1 MAYQGDVAPAVFE
14 DPTRIKQLVAAGYR
28 VLVMGR
34 QLQTCEINEIAA
46 EVAPVAATVAN
57 VAAQQRPR
65 RRLKDPKPF
74 SGKKSEWRSFR
85 LEAENVLATDREAI
99 GDARDQ
105 LRTVYSW
112 LDGKPKNSST
122 SYVSASIQ
130 QGVADPSAFLNRLE
144 AVYGERD
151 RKQKALKA
159 LREIRQGDDE
169 TFAAFYPRF
178 EAELNDAGSELWPED
193 TKINYLQGAL
203 NEALKSRL
211 VMVDDTDM
219 YFDFARQCE
228 KISSKMELLGQW
240 KSKNRSDGRKHR
252 SGPDTSKRIISKNLF
267 HSLKLPRIPIR
278 PRYLKQAAKSSNKP
292 IIDTITYMSIDIDG
306 HQQERVFM
314 YVVPNSSYDMILG
327 KPWMKDNDV
336 MLDTKNECLEFRRS
350 GIKVWNKAKPS
361 EAPAKQKITQV
372 MASTFLALVRKNK
385 REARQKGLDPLR
397 MGVYSVS
404 LADIDK
410 ALRPKQK
417 GDPNKLLPSQYRD
430 ALESFSRELA
440 DKLPPNRAG
449 VDHTIELEMDENG
462 NEKPVPWGPLYGMS
476 REELLVL
483 RKTLTELL
491 EKGFIR
497 ASNSPAAAPVL
508 FVRKPGGGIRFCV
521 DYRGLNHI
529 TRKDRYPL
537 PLIGETIR
545 SIAKAKWFTK
555 LDVIAAF
562 HRIRMA
568 KGEEWKTAFRTRYG
582 LFEWNVMPFGLTGAP
597 AAFQRYLNDVLREYL
612 DDFVSAYVDD
622 ILIYSSGS
630 LKDHREKVKKVLQ
643 KVQEAGLQLDID
655 KCEFE
660 VQTVKYL
667 GFVVTAGKGIEV
679 DPAKV
684 EAIRSWETPTNVKG
698 VRGFLGFANFYRTFI
713 EAFSD
718 KARPLTRLTGK
729 GAEFYWGDDCEK
741 AFLALKGAL
750 ITAPVLVHFDENRE
764 TRVDAD
770 SSGYATG
777 GVLLQLDDQ
786 DRWRPVAFFSQKHSP
801 AEMNY
806 KIYDKELLAIVRCLK
821 AWRAELVMTQFKV
834 MTDHKNLR
842 YFYKEQELSERQIRW
857 AEFLSQFNFTLEW
870 RPGKESELPDQLS
883 RRAQDMPKEGSD
895 DRLKSRF
902 RKLFQDV
909 NLESVN
915 IATGKTERAETVDV
929 VAKKRDALDFEHEVP
944 VFEDSEM
951 QKAWTIGRRT
961 DETYMEISRAVAAG
975 NRSLPTKVAANTP
988 VSISEC
994 SLDKRGL
1001 LHFRS
1006 RLWIP
1011 NIARHFFWPGIT
1023 NEVRQFL
1030 SNCDTCKRTTIWRQ
1044 SKQGLLKPL
1053 PIPERIWSEIHI
1065 DFITEL
1071 PPTGRDNATNLMG
1084 ITDRL
1089 TKGVILEALD
1099 DISAEAVAR
1108 RLFSCYFPYH
1118 GIPTTITS
1126 DRGPQFVGDHPQ
1138 TDGGQ
1143 ERMNQEIEK
1152 MLRAWVTYAQT
1163 NWGDLLPVV
1172 TTALNN
1178 RDATATGMS
1187 PFFFTHGYHMDPI
1200 QLKEDR
1206 PAATKPGQK
1215 IAEDFVARIQE
1226 ASDWAQAAIAWAQD
1240 RQERAANKHKKAAPN
1255 YKVGDWVF
1263 LDLRN
1268 VKTARPSKK
1277 LDWLHAKYRVVE
1289 QKSSHS
1295 YKLDVPGRIHPV
1307 FHVDLLR
1314 PASANPLPSQKIE
1327 DLRKGPMLVDGHEE
1341 WLVERILD
1349 EKVVGRG
1356 KNRLER
1362 ARMTS
1367 ALGGGAACCLDI
1379 AMCNWESIINS
1390 IKNTEMDADRSTPP
1404 QSSATPSSSSVLPS
1418 DSVSQV
1424 ASTPSDSEAPSARRT
1439 VKRRKLRATS
1449 TWDHFREAEGD
1460 EPHAMSGNV
1469 LHYCK
1474 RCRNPSW
1481 STHISGNARYHL
1493 EKSHHIV
1500 VQESSTSQDKRQ
1512 LAIENAF
1519 ARTTVKRAQD
1529 VRKNELNTLR
1539 SAINVDAFREAQ
1551 MLLSARRHLPLS
1563 FATWPEYQA
1572 LLAAVNPAVQEL
1584 LTESASTVASDLDR
1598 AYEAHQESVRRQL
1611 GRARSLV
1618 HIAMDVW
1625 SSPQRKA
1632 YIAVHAQWVDEG
1644 YSPRKAL
1651 LGLPNLRRSH
1661 AGAAMAPYLMRI
1673 IRRYSLAHRIGYFT
1687 GDNDTKNDTCL
1698 RQLAVD
1704 LSQEY
1709 GISFDPVSSRTR
1721 CAGHIINLSLQAFLF
1736 ATSEEALQAAMEQ
1749 AQDEAS
1755 DVTVADALHDQVHS
1769 STRQTTHGK
1778 RKKRN
1783 DTAGWR
1789 SIGPLGKLHNIAV
1802 FIRNSTVRNDA
1813 WDDIAGKALG
1823 IDNITRWN
1831 SWYKL
1836 LDAAISQEGPLS
1848 ILLNQFHNELEA
1860 DILTHDDWQVLK
1872 MTHEFLQPFH
1882 QATLE
1887 QQMEWASIDQVLEN
1901 MDILFMQFEDAKVK
1915 YADNARMV
1923 NSVHMGWWVL
1933 AKYYAES
1940 DKNPVYATAL
1950 LLHPEKRRRYLDRH
1964 WPEEWRQT
1972 AINGARRLWAKY
1984 KDRPLASESASR
1996 LRNERGEATPYE
2008 RIKQSMSVLDKTD
2021 DEDELEKFVES
2032 APRHTTTKTPLEWW
2046 CRDEQRMEYPRLHQ
2060 MALDIFSVPA
2070 MSDDPER
2077 VFSCARRTISWDR
2090 ARLSADTI
2098 EELQCLGN
2106 WVKNDLIR
2114 KLYVAVDDEIIDVAG
2129 ADDESADP
2137 PVLY

>member
-1 MAYQGDVAPAVFE
+1 
-14 DPTRIKQLVAAGYR
+14 
-28 VLVMGR
+28 
-34 QLQTCEINEIAA
+34 
-46 EVAPVAATVAN
+46 
-57 VAAQQRPR
+57 
-65 RRLKDPKPF
+65 
-74 SGKKSEWRSFR
+74 
-85 LEAENVLATDREAI
+85 
-99 GDARDQ
+99 
-105 LRTVYSW
+105 
-112 LDGKPKNSST
+112 
-122 SYVSASIQ
+122 
-130 QGVADPSAFLNRLE
+130 
-144 AVYGERD
+144 
-151 RKQKALKA
+151 
-159 LREIRQGDDE
+159 
-169 TFAAFYPRF
+169 
-178 EAELNDAGSELWPED
+178 
-193 TKINYLQGAL
+193 
-203 NEALKSRL
+203 
-211 VMVDDTDM
+211 
-219 YFDFARQCE
+219 
-228 KISSKMELLGQW
+228 
-240 KSKNRSDGRKHR
+240 
-252 SGPDTSKRIISKNLF
+252 
-267 HSLKLPRIPIR
+267 
-278 PRYLKQAAKSSNKP
+278 
-292 IIDTITYMSIDIDG
+292 
-306 HQQERVFM
+306 
-314 YVVPNSSYDMILG
+314 
-327 KPWMKDNDV
+327 
-336 MLDTKNECLEFRRS
+336 
-350 GIKVWNKAKPS
+350 
-361 EAPAKQKITQV
+361 
-372 MASTFLALVRKNK
+372 
-385 REARQKGLDPLR
+385 
-397 MGVYSVS
+397 
-404 LADIDK
+404 
-410 ALRPKQK
+410 
-417 GDPNKLLPSQYRD
+417 
-430 ALESFSRELA
+430 
-440 DKLPPNRAG
+440 
-449 VDHTIELEMDENG
+449 
-462 NEKPVPWGPLYGMS
+462 
-476 REELLVL
+476 
-483 RKTLTELL
+483 
-491 EKGFIR
+491 
-497 ASNSPAAAPVL
+497 
-508 FVRKPGGGIRFCV
+508 
-521 DYRGLNHI
+521 
-529 TRKDRYPL
+529 
-537 PLIGETIR
+537 
-545 SIAKAKWFTK
+545 
-555 LDVIAAF
+555 
-562 HRIRMA
+562 
-568 KGEEWKTAFRTRYG
+568 
-582 LFEWNVMPFGLTGAP
+582 
-597 AAFQRYLNDVLREYL
+597 
-612 DDFVSAYVDD
+612 
-622 ILIYSSGS
+622 
-630 LKDHREKVKKVLQ
+630 
-643 KVQEAGLQLDID
+643 
-655 KCEFE
+655 
-660 VQTVKYL
+660 
-667 GFVVTAGKGIEV
+667 
-679 DPAKV
+679 
-684 EAIRSWETPTNVKG
+684 
-698 VRGFLGFANFYRTFI
+698 
-713 EAFSD
+713 
-718 KARPLTRLTGK
+718 
-729 GAEFYWGDDCEK
+729 
-741 AFLALKGAL
+741 
-750 ITAPVLVHFDENRE
+750 
-764 TRVDAD
+764 
-770 SSGYATG
+770 
-777 GVLLQLDDQ
+777 
-786 DRWRPVAFFSQKHSP
+786 
-801 AEMNY
+801 
-806 KIYDKELLAIVRCLK
+806 
-821 AWRAELVMTQFKV
+821 
-834 MTDHKNLR
+834 
-842 YFYKEQELSERQIRW
+842 
-857 AEFLSQFNFTLEW
+857 
-870 RPGKESELPDQLS
+870 
-883 RRAQDMPKEGSD
+883 
-895 DRLKSRF
+895 
-902 RKLFQDV
+902 
-909 NLESVN
+909 
-915 IATGKTERAETVDV
+915 
-929 VAKKRDALDFEHEVP
+929 
-944 VFEDSEM
+944 
-951 QKAWTIGRRT
+951 
-961 DETYMEISRAVAAG
+961 
-975 NRSLPTKVAANTP
+975 
-988 VSISEC
+988 
-994 SLDKRGL
+994 
-1001 LHFRS
+1001 
-1006 RLWIP
+1006 
-1011 NIARHFFWPGIT
+1011 
-1023 NEVRQFL
+1023 
-1030 SNCDTCKRTTIWRQ
+1030 
-1044 SKQGLLKPL
+1044 
-1053 PIPERIWSEIHI
+1053 
-1065 DFITEL
+1065 
-1071 PPTGRDNATNLMG
+1071 
-1084 ITDRL
+1084 
-1089 TKGVILEALD
+1089 
-1099 DISAEAVAR
+1099 
-1108 RLFSCYFPYH
+1108 
-1118 GIPTTITS
+1118 
-1126 DRGPQFVGDHPQ
+1126 
-1138 TDGGQ
+1138 
-1143 ERMNQEIEK
+1143 
-1152 MLRAWVTYAQT
+1152 
-1163 NWGDLLPVV
+1163 
-1172 TTALNN
+1172 
-1178 RDATATGMS
+1178 
-1187 PFFFTHGYHMDPI
+1187 
-1200 QLKEDR
+1200 
-1206 PAATKPGQK
+1206 
-1215 IAEDFVARIQE
+1215 
-1226 ASDWAQAAIAWAQD
+1226 
-1240 RQERAANKHKKAAPN
+1240 
-1255 YKVGDWVF
+1255 
-1263 LDLRN
+1263 
-1268 VKTARPSKK
+1268 
-1277 LDWLHAKYRVVE
+1277 
-1289 QKSSHS
+1289 
-1295 YKLDVPGRIHPV
+1295 
-1307 FHVDLLR
+1307 
-1314 PASANPLPSQKIE
+1314 
-1327 DLRKGPMLVDGHEE
+1327 
-1341 WLVERILD
+1341 
-1349 EKVVGRG
+1349 
-1356 KNRLER
+1356 
-1362 ARMTS
+1362 
-1367 ALGGGAACCLDI
+1367 
-1379 AMCNWESIINS
+1379 
-1390 IKNTEMDADRSTPP
+1390 
-1404 QSSATPSSSSVLPS
+1404 
-1418 DSVSQV
+1418 
-1424 ASTPSDSEAPSARRT
+1424 
-1439 VKRRKLRATS
+1439 
-1449 TWDHFREAEGD
+1449 
-1460 EPHAMSGNV
+1460 MSGNV

-1860 DILTHDDWQVLK
+1860 DIITHDDWQVLK

>member
-1 MAYQGDVAPAVFE
+1 MF
-14 DPTRIKQLVAAGYR
+14 
-28 VLVMGR
+28 
-34 QLQTCEINEIAA
+34 
-46 EVAPVAATVAN
+46 
-57 VAAQQRPR
+57 
-65 RRLKDPKPF
+65 
-74 SGKKSEWRSFR
+74 
-85 LEAENVLATDREAI
+85 
-99 GDARDQ
+99 
-105 LRTVYSW
+105 
-112 LDGKPKNSST
+112 
-122 SYVSASIQ
+122 
-130 QGVADPSAFLNRLE
+130 
-144 AVYGERD
+144 
-151 RKQKALKA
+151 
-159 LREIRQGDDE
+159 
-169 TFAAFYPRF
+169 
-178 EAELNDAGSELWPED
+178 
-193 TKINYLQGAL
+193 
-203 NEALKSRL
+203 
-211 VMVDDTDM
+211 
-219 YFDFARQCE
+219 
-228 KISSKMELLGQW
+228 
-240 KSKNRSDGRKHR
+240 
-252 SGPDTSKRIISKNLF
+252 
-267 HSLKLPRIPIR
+267 
-278 PRYLKQAAKSSNKP
+278 
-292 IIDTITYMSIDIDG
+292 
-306 HQQERVFM
+306 
-314 YVVPNSSYDMILG
+314 
-327 KPWMKDNDV
+327 
-336 MLDTKNECLEFRRS
+336 
-350 GIKVWNKAKPS
+350 
-361 EAPAKQKITQV
+361 
-372 MASTFLALVRKNK
+372 
-385 REARQKGLDPLR
+385 
-397 MGVYSVS
+397 
-404 LADIDK
+404 
-410 ALRPKQK
+410 
-417 GDPNKLLPSQYRD
+417 
-430 ALESFSRELA
+430 
-440 DKLPPNRAG
+440 
-449 VDHTIELEMDENG
+449 
-462 NEKPVPWGPLYGMS
+462 
-476 REELLVL
+476 
-483 RKTLTELL
+483 
-491 EKGFIR
+491 
-497 ASNSPAAAPVL
+497 
-508 FVRKPGGGIRFCV
+508 
-521 DYRGLNHI
+521 
-529 TRKDRYPL
+529 
-537 PLIGETIR
+537 
-545 SIAKAKWFTK
+545 
-555 LDVIAAF
+555 
-562 HRIRMA
+562 
-568 KGEEWKTAFRTRYG
+568 
-582 LFEWNVMPFGLTGAP
+582 
-597 AAFQRYLNDVLREYL
+597 
-612 DDFVSAYVDD
+612 
-622 ILIYSSGS
+622 
-630 LKDHREKVKKVLQ
+630 
-643 KVQEAGLQLDID
+643 
-655 KCEFE
+655 
-660 VQTVKYL
+660 
-667 GFVVTAGKGIEV
+667 
-679 DPAKV
+679 
-684 EAIRSWETPTNVKG
+684 
-698 VRGFLGFANFYRTFI
+698 
-713 EAFSD
+713 
-718 KARPLTRLTGK
+718 
-729 GAEFYWGDDCEK
+729 
-741 AFLALKGAL
+741 
-750 ITAPVLVHFDENRE
+750 
-764 TRVDAD
+764 
-770 SSGYATG
+770 
-777 GVLLQLDDQ
+777 
-786 DRWRPVAFFSQKHSP
+786 
-801 AEMNY
+801 
-806 KIYDKELLAIVRCLK
+806 
-821 AWRAELVMTQFKV
+821 
-834 MTDHKNLR
+834 
-842 YFYKEQELSERQIRW
+842 
-857 AEFLSQFNFTLEW
+857 
-870 RPGKESELPDQLS
+870 
-883 RRAQDMPKEGSD
+883 
-895 DRLKSRF
+895 
-902 RKLFQDV
+902 
-909 NLESVN
+909 
-915 IATGKTERAETVDV
+915 
-929 VAKKRDALDFEHEVP
+929 
-944 VFEDSEM
+944 
-951 QKAWTIGRRT
+951 
-961 DETYMEISRAVAAG
+961 
-975 NRSLPTKVAANTP
+975 
-988 VSISEC
+988 
-994 SLDKRGL
+994 
-1001 LHFRS
+1001 
-1006 RLWIP
+1006 
-1011 NIARHFFWPGIT
+1011 
-1023 NEVRQFL
+1023 
-1030 SNCDTCKRTTIWRQ
+1030 
-1044 SKQGLLKPL
+1044 
-1053 PIPERIWSEIHI
+1053 
-1065 DFITEL
+1065 
-1071 PPTGRDNATNLMG
+1071 
-1084 ITDRL
+1084 
-1089 TKGVILEALD
+1089 
-1099 DISAEAVAR
+1099 
-1108 RLFSCYFPYH
+1108 
-1118 GIPTTITS
+1118 
-1126 DRGPQFVGDHPQ
+1126 
-1138 TDGGQ
+1138 
-1143 ERMNQEIEK
+1143 
-1152 MLRAWVTYAQT
+1152 
-1163 NWGDLLPVV
+1163 
-1172 TTALNN
+1172 
-1178 RDATATGMS
+1178 
-1187 PFFFTHGYHMDPI
+1187 
-1200 QLKEDR
+1200 
-1206 PAATKPGQK
+1206 
-1215 IAEDFVARIQE
+1215 
-1226 ASDWAQAAIAWAQD
+1226 
-1240 RQERAANKHKKAAPN
+1240 
-1255 YKVGDWVF
+1255 
-1263 LDLRN
+1263 
-1268 VKTARPSKK
+1268 
-1277 LDWLHAKYRVVE
+1277 
-1289 QKSSHS
+1289 
-1295 YKLDVPGRIHPV
+1295 
-1307 FHVDLLR
+1307 
-1314 PASANPLPSQKIE
+1314 
-1327 DLRKGPMLVDGHEE
+1327 
-1341 WLVERILD
+1341 
-1349 EKVVGRG
+1349 
-1356 KNRLER
+1356 RLER

-2129 ADDESADP
+2129 ADDETTTAYESSVVSTESQTLTSTTTVFTATIPSATVTVTRGYTPPAKAKRDASPAPPPPCMTNGVTYSAARITSACACIDVPASTVSVTYTAGTQTVTSTSVVPLTTTATVTEWVTTSTAAVGDAVTVTVDP
-2137 PVLY
+2137 PTPTNLVPNPGFDRGLDGWSFYTNNPSGWSGGVVGIAGPDGSGTNAMSIYNSQYLGFSTLRTSVPFTLDAGRTYRWSFQTRNSQGRDPAPYIYASVTSDGYGVAGSSATNGQAIGNGWYLYQGTFTVSASLAGPKGAFAIGQSRSTSPITWYFDNAVVIAIS